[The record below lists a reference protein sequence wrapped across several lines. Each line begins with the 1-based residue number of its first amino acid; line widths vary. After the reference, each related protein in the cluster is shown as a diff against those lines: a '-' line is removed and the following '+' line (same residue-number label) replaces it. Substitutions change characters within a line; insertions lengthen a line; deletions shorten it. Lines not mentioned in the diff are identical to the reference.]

1 MIADGR
7 HIVRFSDMS
16 LQLTGAT
23 RTDIENFWC
32 RQRLCS
38 TVAQTPARR
47 PASYPREHL
56 LEFARGKPSRAFG
69 EAYRSFDAG
78 RFIARLP
85 SPPYL
90 FIDRITAVEPE
101 PWVVKPGGWVE
112 AEYDVPPDAWYLRA
126 DRCRSVPYSVLLE
139 AALQPCGWLAAYM
152 GSALKSEK
160 PLHFRNLGGHG
171 ILHRDVSPDSGTL
184 RVRTRLSHVSEVT
197 DMIIEHFDFE
207 ISNRDSLVYDGSTY
221 FGFFTRS
228 ALERQEGIRDAAQKA
243 FTPAPEQMAHGRAA
257 VFTDEAPLTPAD
269 PACDPAPALALP
281 TRALRMIDRI
291 DLLIPDGGPAGL
303 GFVRGSKDIDPR
315 EWFFKA
321 HFYQD
326 PVCPGSLGIESFLQ
340 LLKFAARERWPQLAD
355 SHRFAPATGKSH
367 RWTYRGQI
375 LPQNRTV
382 TVEALVSQV
391 TESPHPALHANGC
404 LMVDGLTIYRME
416 DFGIAL
422 VPAGEKPRL
431 RP

>member
-1 MIADGR
+1 M
-7 HIVRFSDMS
+7 
-16 LQLTGAT
+16 
-23 RTDIENFWC
+23 
-32 RQRLCS
+32 
-38 TVAQTPARR
+38 
-47 PASYPREHL
+47 
-56 LEFARGKPSRAFG
+56 
-69 EAYRSFDAG
+69 
-78 RFIARLP
+78 
-85 SPPYL
+85 
-90 FIDRITAVEPE
+90 
-101 PWVVKPGGWVE
+101 VKPGGWVE
-112 AEYDVPPDAWYLRA
+112 AEYDVPPDAWYIRA

-152 GSALKSEK
+152 GSALKSDK

-171 ILHRDVSPDSGTL
+171 ILHREVSPDSGTL
-184 RVRTRLSHVSEVT
+184 RVRIRLSHVSEVT

-207 ISNRDSLVYDGSTY
+207 ISNRDGLVYDGSTY

-243 FTPAPEQMAHGRAA
+243 FTPAPDQMAHGRAA
-257 VFTDEAPLTPAD
+257 VFTDEAPRTPAD
-269 PACDPAPALALP
+269 PACDPSPALALP
-281 TRALRMIDRI
+281 AKALRMIDRI
-291 DLLIPDGGPAGL
+291 DLFIPDGGPAGL
-303 GFVRGSKDIDPR
+303 GFVRGSKDIDPQ

-375 LPQNRTV
+375 LPQNRMV
-382 TVEALVSQV
+382 TVEAVVSHV
-391 TESPHPALHANGC
+391 TESPHPALYANGC

-422 VPAGEKPRL
+422 VPA
-431 RP
+431 